1 MARGS
6 NSKMKYSEFRC
17 NKKFGLYDKVVIA
30 CQDSLTEL
38 EGFQVLLGEQEMRVF
53 VPAV

>member
-6 NSKMKYSEFRC
+6 SSKMKYSEFRC
-17 NKKFGLYDKVVIA
+17 IKKFGLYDKVVITS
-30 CQDSLTEL
+30 QNSPTEL

-53 VPAV
+53 VPAL